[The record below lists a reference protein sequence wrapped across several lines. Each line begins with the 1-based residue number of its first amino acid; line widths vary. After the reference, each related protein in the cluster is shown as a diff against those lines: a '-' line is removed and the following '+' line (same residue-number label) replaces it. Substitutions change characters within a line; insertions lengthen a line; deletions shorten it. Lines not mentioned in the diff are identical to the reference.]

1 MTVADERTPAPAI
14 GRLRA
19 ILQAIGWGG
28 LTAIGIVA
36 ALSDFL
42 AREPANSQGV
52 GASLEPPSLTL
63 PFGADDL
70 GRDILGEVVHA
81 LSITV
86 QHALVAG
93 VITIAL
99 GSFAGYGAARAPKA
113 LGIVLR
119 WAVGLSASVPG
130 LLLAILLVGLSTK
143 DLAAI
148 AAGLGAAPVAFVRA
162 YDRTRREDVSTHGR
176 YARATGISPASLFRR
191 DLTYEFR
198 NNFLQNAARAIAAVT
213 IMLSTASFLGF
224 GATPPNRDL
233 GLMIAAA
240 RPIYLSAWWTAAF
253 PALALVLLVLFAR
266 LAAGLEEGERP

>member
-1 MTVADERTPAPAI
+1 VSLAGEEVQVAAI

-28 LTAIGIVA
+28 LLIVAIVA

-42 AREPANSQGV
+42 ARAPANTQGI
-52 GASLEPPSLTL
+52 GASLEAPSLAL
-63 PFGADDL
+63 PFGTDDL

-86 QHALVAG
+86 QHALVAA

-99 GSFAGYGAARAPKA
+99 GSFAGYGAARTPKP

-119 WAVGLSASVPG
+119 WAVGLFASVPG

-143 DLAAI
+143 DFAAI
-148 AAGLGAAPVAFVRA
+148 AAGLGAAPIAFARA
-162 YDRTRREDVSTHGR
+162 YDRTHRKDFSAHAK
-176 YARATGISPASLFRR
+176 YARATGISPASLLRR
-191 DLTYEFR
+191 DLTFEFR
-198 NNFLQNAARAIAAVT
+198 NNFLQSAARAIAAVT

-224 GATPPNRDL
+224 GATPPHRDL

-240 RPIYLSAWWTAAF
+240 RPNYLSAWWTAAF
-253 PALALVLLVLFAR
+253 PALALTLLILFAR